1 MNRLVNAILIA
12 AVVLTSL
19 VATSSTLSVKGK
31 VLANGK
37 QGSYDPFDP
46 DLPSWRADNGPS
58 AVDWN
63 DEVYRL
69 PGDLLPSVY
78 TLRLL
83 PFIEEGNFTTDGHVT
98 IFVDCV
104 NDTKNIVLNSID
116 IDIHKAT
123 ITVIFKKISF
133 TVLFG

>member
-1 MNRLVNAILIA
+1 MNRLVNAFLIA
-12 AVVLTSL
+12 AVVLASL
-19 VATSSTLSVKGK
+19 IATSSTLSVKGK
-31 VLANGK
+31 DRGK
-37 QGSYDPFDP
+37 PISYDPFDP
-46 DLPSWRADNGPS
+46 DVPSWRAQLDRENSPS

-83 PFIEEGNFTTDGHVT
+83 PFLEENNFTTDGHVT

-116 IDIHKAT
+116 IDIHLAT
-123 ITVIFKKISF
+123 ITVILE
-133 TVLFG
+133 TYY

>member
-1 MNRLVNAILIA
+1 MNRLVNAILTA

-31 VLANGK
+31 VLTNGK

-63 DEVYRL
+63 DEVRYNLRRL
-69 PGDLLPSVY
+69 RQRY
-78 TLRLL
+78 
-83 PFIEEGNFTTDGHVT
+83 EKH
-98 IFVDCV
+98 CV
-104 NDTKNIVLNSID
+104 EQ
-116 IDIHKAT
+116 HRH
-123 ITVIFKKISF
+123 
-133 TVLFG
+133 